1 MDAESSIYSA
11 MEIIGTIAFA
21 CSGSMIA
28 MQRRLDLL
36 GVVLLAFVT
45 SFGGGICR
53 DVLIGQSPPAFFI
66 DPSQTYLVCWLSL
79 TMFVIFKMRWNDY
92 LHLRTKAYNDFMN
105 VLDAIGLGIFTVTGI
120 NKALAAGYGDYTL
133 FCAFLGVL
141 TGVGGGI
148 LRDILSGQTPIVLRK
163 NIYVSAS
170 IAGAVSYLYLL
181 PYLGDR
187 HALFI
192 SSAIVF
198 MIRILASH
206 YRWDLPKAYQSI
218 D

>member
-1 MDAESSIYSA
+1 MAAEPSIYSI
-11 MEIIGTIAFA
+11 MELIGTIAFA
-21 CSGSMIA
+21 CSGAMVA

-45 SFGGGICR
+45 SFGGGVCR
-53 DVLIGQSPPAFFI
+53 DILIQQTPPAFFMNP
-66 DPSQTYLVCWLSL
+66 DQAYLVIWLSL
-79 TMFVIFKMRWNDY
+79 TMFVIFKMQWNDY

-105 VLDAIGLGIFTVTGI
+105 ILDAIGLGVFTVTGI
-120 NKALAAGYGDYTL
+120 NKGLSAGFEEYIP

-148 LRDILSGQTPIVLRK
+148 LRDILSGQTPVVFRK

-170 IAGAVSYLYLL
+170 IAGAVSYLYFL
-181 PYLGDR
+181 PVIGDR
-187 HALFI
+187 HSMIL
-192 SSAIVF
+192 SSIIVF
-198 MIRILASH
+198 VIRMLASH
-206 YRWDLPKAYQSI
+206 YRWDLPKAYQNI

>member
-1 MDAESSIYSA
+1 MGTGSSIYSI
-11 MEIIGTIAFA
+11 MELVGTIAFA
-21 CSGSMIA
+21 CSGAMIA

-36 GVVLLAFVT
+36 GVILLAIVT

-53 DVLIGQSPPAFFI
+53 DILIGQIPPAFFTN
-66 DPSQTYLVCWLSL
+66 PSQAYLVCWLSL
-79 TMFVIFKMRWNDY
+79 SMFVIFKMQWNDY
-92 LHLRTKAYNDFMN
+92 LHLRTRAYNDFMN

-120 NKALAAGYGDYTL
+120 NKGIEAGFENYTL

-170 IAGAVSYLYLL
+170 IAGAISYLYLL
-181 PYLGDR
+181 PYVGENYS
-187 HALFI
+187 LFI

-198 MIRILASH
+198 IIRILASH
-206 YRWDLPKAYQSI
+206 FRWNLPKAYQNME
-218 D
+218 